1 MFFFGKDLSHKLN
14 FLNAVTENF
23 GKELEHC
30 EVSSYLSKKSMK
42 IYCET
47 YVLTKVTGKNLLKVV
62 DRLLDEYFFQ
72 AGGLHQLGWC
82 SNYMPGKIVMNYSE
96 YSCSSIQKY

>member
-1 MFFFGKDLSHKLN
+1 
-14 FLNAVTENF
+14 
-23 GKELEHC
+23 
-30 EVSSYLSKKSMK
+30 MK

-82 SNYMPGKIVMNYSE
+82 SNYMPDKIVMNYPE
-96 YSCSSIQKY
+96 YSSSSIQKSSIIELYWFNHSSNWTWKFVIAYIVIFFK